1 MSGLTRTQ
9 FDEMGQQLDEMANK
23 IGNTI
28 ESVHDIGRIYSNE
41 QTSTEEILAKTKP
54 TAELSSI
61 AGMDALTAS
70 KNMQDIANQ
79 FQLLENEGAK
89 ASDVFTH
96 VGDVMTAVSKNMTYD
111 FSSGIQELSSAIST
125 AGSVAQMSGVS
136 MEKFTAEVGALIEQ
150 TGMSGSEVA
159 NGYKMI
165 SARVLQIKS
174 VADDLGVSDEDMS
187 KAQKALDRL
196 GISIEDSTTGS
207 LKPLDT
213 ILEEVGAK
221 WNGLTDVEK
230 QYTSEMLAG
239 EMKVCA

>member
-1 MSGLTRTQ
+1 MSGLTRSQ

-28 ESVHDIGRIYSNE
+28 ESVHDIGRIFSNE

-79 FQLLENEGAK
+79 FQLLESEGVK

-96 VGDVMTAVSKNMTYD
+96 IGDVMTAVSKNMTYD

-150 TGMSGSEVA
+150 TGMTGSEVA
-159 NGYKMI
+159 
-165 SARVLQIKS
+165 
-174 VADDLGVSDEDMS
+174 
-187 KAQKALDRL
+187 
-196 GISIEDSTTGS
+196 TG
-207 LKPLDT
+207 
-213 ILEEVGAK
+213 
-221 WNGLTDVEK
+221 
-230 QYTSEMLAG
+230 
-239 EMKVCA
+239 